1 MADEK
6 IKKSLERKTKK
17 ELIEIIFRKDSVERE
32 LREINKDLCEI
43 NKNISEDKKKCE
55 TDIEN
60 QENAFLTLSAKH
72 DELIQ
77 DYQNCCDENTSLYHD
92 NKRYK
97 KQIKLV
103 ATLLIIVS
111 TMLILSLVL

>member
-6 IKKSLERKTKK
+6 TTKSLERKTKK
-17 ELIEIIFRKDSVERE
+17 ELIEIILRKDSVERD
-32 LREINKDLCEI
+32 LREINKGLI
-43 NKNISEDKKKCE
+43 EDKKKCE
-55 TDIEN
+55 ADIEN
-60 QENAFLTLSAKH
+60 QENAFLTLSANH
-72 DELIQ
+72 NALMH
-77 DYQNCCDENTSLYHD
+77 DYQDCCDENTSLYHD

-111 TMLILSLVL
+111 TMLIISLVL

>member
-6 IKKSLERKTKK
+6 TKKSLERKTKK

-32 LREINKDLCEI
+32 LRELNKDLSEI
-43 NKNISEDKKKCE
+43 NNNLSEDKKKCE
-55 TDIEN
+55 ADIEN
-60 QENAFLTLSAKH
+60 KENAFLTLSSNH
-72 DELIQ
+72 DTLIN
-77 DYQNCCDENTSLYHD
+77 DYRDCCDANTLLYHD
-92 NKRYK
+92 NQKYK

-103 ATLLIIVS
+103 VALLSIVS

>member
-6 IKKSLERKTKK
+6 TTKSLERKTKK
-17 ELIEIIFRKDSVERE
+17 ELIEIILRKDTVERD
-32 LREINKDLCEI
+32 LRELNKGL
-43 NKNISEDKKKCE
+43 SEDKKKCE

-60 QENAFLTLSAKH
+60 QENAFLTLSARH

-77 DYQNCCDENTSLYHD
+77 DYQNCCDENTTLYHN

-111 TMLILSLVL
+111 TMLIISLVL